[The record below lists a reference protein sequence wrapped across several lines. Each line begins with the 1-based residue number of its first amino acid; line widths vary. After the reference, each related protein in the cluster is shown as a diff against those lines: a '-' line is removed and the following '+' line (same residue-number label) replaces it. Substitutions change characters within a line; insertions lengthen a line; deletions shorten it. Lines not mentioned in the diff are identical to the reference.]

1 MTATTIA
8 HEYARA
14 WLGGDVEKALSF
26 VADDIVGQT
35 PGGEIRGRDAFRQ
48 LLEPFAT
55 ILISSELIDVVGDD
69 HHAAA
74 VYAVETPFAKVFH
87 GMEYLTV
94 EDGLITHAI
103 TVFDRLPAFQARAA
117 QPS

>member
-1 MTATTIA
+1 MTAIKIA

-14 WLGGDVEKALSF
+14 WLGGDVEKAMSF
-26 VADDIVGQT
+26 VADDVVGRA

-55 ILISSELIDVVGDD
+55 ALIGSELIDVVGDD

-94 EDGLITHAI
+94 EDGRITQAI
-103 TVFDRLPAFQARAA
+103 IIFDRLPAFQARAA
-117 QPS
+117 KQG